1 MNNSIKE
8 FKINRTVRKYKETI
22 PNVHEKQVKFA
33 EDLTKIVYNDDN
45 FEKVNIYPARC
56 GMGKSVIIKA
66 LLDNLVNKYTFIGK
80 VKREDILEPYGAIV
94 ITDNIDRLKEIKD
107 SKGLQDRCY
116 LFQGVSEEELETNCV
131 KEFKEKV
138 QEQFK
143 YPILLISTQKYFKM
157 SKEERD
163 FMYKWA
169 KGTRKVA
176 FVDEKPILTNEDIVD
191 QKFLSEISIA
201 LDNCLEGDDK
211 IYLLDTFGKI
221 YADLDYIRKE
231 YSSKYDTMWIKKSK
245 ETLLINTDADKKFFK
260 ILENNV
266 SRYIF
271 EKVKILQ
278 RIYSEGCLFVNK
290 KDKDQDNTRQFI
302 ILNDNSD
309 KFDTDKCK
317 YHILDATA
325 YFDIDYTIDKELFEY
340 IKIDDKKEKSDINIH
355 HIPFS
360 ASQKTFKR
368 KTQAIE
374 ATCKW
379 INNTCGDDVFVS
391 TYGKKKGLFQK
402 FEKQLDTK
410 DVAYYGAIKGKNI
423 WNNKS
428 TMVHVGFN
436 RQSDIVYLL
445 TYLYINMKVAKKHK
459 FNWNEESEEKIK
471 EMIDTLLKVHSE
483 GSQKGMFEDILMSY
497 IMRSKIVVDAEQ
509 NIMRIKCRHFANE
522 DICNVFIIA
531 GKTYTSYVTRLCE
544 RLNAKYMFYDTL
556 PIEFEEYKLENRK
569 SNVEGKKETNP
580 QILKKCLEKIEK
592 GTIIKMKDIIEL
604 SGLNR
609 DQIKECK
616 KSNTYIKTWFD
627 EHKGDKNGQYVA

>member
-22 PNVHEKQVKFA
+22 QNVHEKQVKFA

-66 LLDNLVNKYTFIGK
+66 LLDNLVNNYGFIGK
-80 VKREDILEPYGAIV
+80 VKREDMLEPYGAIV
-94 ITDNIDRLKEIKD
+94 ITDIIDRLKEIMD
-107 SKGLQDRCY
+107 SEGLQDRCY

-157 SKEERD
+157 SKEERE

-169 KGTRKVA
+169 EGKREVA
-176 FVDEKPILTNEDIVD
+176 FIDEKPILTNEDIINE
-191 QKFLSEISIA
+191 KFLSEINIA
-201 LDNCLEGDDK
+201 LDGCREGDDK
-211 IYLLDTFGKI
+211 DYLLKTFKRI
-221 YADLDYIRKE
+221 KDNLDDIRTD
-231 YSSKYDTMWIKKSK
+231 YSKQYDTMWIKKSK
-245 ETLLINTDADKKFFK
+245 ETLLINADADKKFYEV
-260 ILENNV
+260 LENNV

-290 KDKDQDNTRQFI
+290 KDEDQDNSRQFML
-302 ILNDNSD
+302 LNDNSD

-325 YFDIDYTIDKELFEY
+325 YFDIDYTIDKELFKY
-340 IKIDDKKEKSDINIH
+340 IEIDDKKEKSDINIH

-360 ASQKTFKR
+360 ASQRTFK
-368 KTQAIE
+368 KNPQAIE

-410 DVAYYGAIKGKNI
+410 DVAYYGAIKGRND

-445 TYLYINMKVAKKHK
+445 TYLYINMKQAKKHK
-459 FNWNEESEEKIK
+459 FNWNEEPEEKIK

-483 GSQKGMFEDILMSY
+483 GSQKGMFEDILMGY

-531 GKTYTSYVTRLCE
+531 GKTYTSYVQMLCE
-544 RLNAKYMFYDTL
+544 RLNATPMYYDTL
-556 PIEFEEYKLENRK
+556 PIEFEEYKLESRK
-569 SNVEGKKETNP
+569 SNVEGKEKTNP
-580 QILKKCLEKIEK
+580 QILKECLEKLEIGK
-592 GTIIKMKDIIEL
+592 SVKMKDIIEL
-604 SGLNR
+604 SGLSR
-609 DQIKECK
+609 DQIKGCIK
-616 KSNTYIKTWFD
+616 KNTYIKTWFD
-627 EHKGDKNGQYVA
+627 EHKGEKNGQYVA